1 MVDFRETFNIENGNV
16 NSSSCNDDN
25 VQDSAILVRR
35 KYIQVIWKYVP
46 SV

>member
-16 NSSSCNDDN
+16 NSSCNDDN

-35 KYIQVIWKYVP
+35 KQNT
-46 SV
+46 